1 MRFVGK
7 FLVLFGALVF
17 MNAPIFAASLTG
29 TASVNVTSDT
39 ATNAKNMAFDEARR
53 QIIRDV
59 LSNYSDASSLNN
71 AIKSEKSSAL
81 MNLISASSITG
92 ERLSDTTYSAT
103 IEMTVDR
110 AAAQNWLNEHG
121 IQNWIGR
128 EENIYDASQMV
139 ATFTNKVSD
148 WAALRRTAVSAGID
162 LNTVMIE
169 GNTMSFLVPVSKRG
183 ALTIALRNA
192 GWQYQDRDGVLHI
205 FK

>member
-92 ERLSDTTYSAT
+92 E
-103 IEMTVDR
+103 
-110 AAAQNWLNEHG
+110 
-121 IQNWIGR
+121 
-128 EENIYDASQMV
+128 
-139 ATFTNKVSD
+139 
-148 WAALRRTAVSAGID
+148 
-162 LNTVMIE
+162 
-169 GNTMSFLVPVSKRG
+169 
-183 ALTIALRNA
+183 
-192 GWQYQDRDGVLHI
+192 
-205 FK
+205 